1 MLLHTAAGDQ
11 SRVQLGDD
19 FGQGQGNQHAI
30 AVVARSENVRRC
42 HTQFAERDF
51 NRPARELREDFFQ
64 GDRDARIAD
73 VGVLDARLEF
83 ERKVAQDGLKRQFDA
98 LAGLVKAIAI
108 GIGSGRLRDHGLAV
122 RGWLLVVISLGLGR
136 GFVFGRVLRSFPQ
149 QSFNES
155 KHVNPHRLIFAFVVS
170 SLAQIG
176 D

>member
-1 MLLHTAAGDQ
+1 MGSGRSRARSMGVRSGSWLGFRGPDRKDEALGLRIERTADLLGHLDMLLHTAAGDQ

-108 GIGSGRLRDHGLAV
+108 E
-122 RGWLLVVISLGLGR
+122 LGR
-136 GFVFGRVLRSFPQ
+136 EDCVTMAWP
-149 QSFNES
+149 
-155 KHVNPHRLIFAFVVS
+155 
-170 SLAQIG
+170 
-176 D
+176 